1 MNHRIKILI
10 FLLVFFASFNLMN
23 SQVLDA
29 EGNPYKSG
37 ISNILNAKNPSEI
50 GLRKSF
56 QVNEDKDDPLLY
68 PIVDDKDILWSTTV
82 WEIIDLDEKI
92 NFPLLYPVTFDVVS
106 DNRRPMLWWLRQEI
120 EKGNLDVYD
129 KGSFHGEFLRK
140 EEKIDDI
147 FKIKKPT
154 DRGKNRIDDAKQE
167 LKNIVTIQVD
177 SLNFN
182 PYDNVQ
188 SLSEE
193 QRAILDDTLFK
204 NIFPFKV
211 KDFAFRTNSTLTSD
225 LFTYEMF
232 KGFTNDDPNVMG
244 GAPVRVMQ
252 PDGYADPL
260 SLDEI
265 TEYGLLC
272 ADIIQEYFFVEG
284 VDFYYLPLEYY
295 SLKQWLIK
303 GIWYFDKKYSELIY
317 RPIGIAPVTTPIDP
331 DDNNDSGDSAD
342 IICAD
347 NYEAPPV
354 EGPDSDNDGIS
365 DLDEE
370 SYGTLVNNPD
380 TDGDGFT
387 DGDEINKWFSEPT
400 DIASKPTEDEVSRFD
415 NCSDREEVV
424 VEKKSNLNPLF
435 WIYYPNARDI
445 LKLGRAYNNRN
456 TSKSMSFDDII
467 NSRRFNALIYKEENV
482 YENREVKDY
491 IKNNSFMRLLE
502 SERIKEKIRNFEH
515 DMWSW

>member
-1 MNHRIKILI
+1 
-10 FLLVFFASFNLMN
+10 
-23 SQVLDA
+23 
-29 EGNPYKSG
+29 
-37 ISNILNAKNPSEI
+37 
-50 GLRKSF
+50 
-56 QVNEDKDDPLLY
+56 
-68 PIVDDKDILWSTTV
+68 
-82 WEIIDLDEKI
+82 
-92 NFPLLYPVTFDVVS
+92 
-106 DNRRPMLWWLRQEI
+106 
-120 EKGNLDVYD
+120 
-129 KGSFHGEFLRK
+129 
-140 EEKIDDI
+140 
-147 FKIKKPT
+147 
-154 DRGKNRIDDAKQE
+154 
-167 LKNIVTIQVD
+167 
-177 SLNFN
+177 
-182 PYDNVQ
+182 
-188 SLSEE
+188 
-193 QRAILDDTLFK
+193 
-204 NIFPFKV
+204 
-211 KDFAFRTNSTLTSD
+211 
-225 LFTYEMF
+225 MF

-400 DIASKPTEDEVSRFD
+400 DIASKPTEDEVTRFD